1 MSRKTVLILLV
12 FLIGWA
18 HIPIVEGNGSG
29 SFPPDS
35 SSYFQGKAGV
45 NAQEG
50 HQINGEN
57 DPWEEKLIADVHLY
71 LNKLQYHQPSLK
83 QRKTRSERPV
93 IAVTGEE
100 LDRLKTAWASSGVQ
114 REVLAQRFERAD
126 RAIESGLFFPPEGG
140 QHNQWYQCESCQ
152 IGLKTIDANRHQCPS
167 CERIYSGF
175 PYDNVIY
182 NSQHREN
189 LNRAEDAAWAW
200 VVTGKPKY
208 RDFATSVL
216 LGYADRYLGYPM
228 LHTRVNDKSIDV
240 EAGKMDKYR
249 TAGRLH
255 AQTLTEAN
263 SLIPAAIAYDLIYA
277 SLSDEERQHIE
288 NNFLRAIATSINVH
302 KTGKSNW
309 QTWHNAALLYA
320 GAAMGD
326 GELVKQTL
334 LDEEHGFI
342 TQMKISI
349 MPEGM
354 WYENSWAYHYY
365 TLSAMTYLAE
375 GGRRLG
381 FDLYGFPPLKKMYLI
396 AFDYLM
402 NDGSLPR
409 FGNAVQDSPLGK
421 WVNEQAYA
429 AYKDERLLAGLPSAV
444 SWDGIALGRTESK
457 RSELPQVE
465 SKVIIGGGHAILA
478 TDGPGQLTA
487 ALSFSPFG
495 GFHGHFDK
503 LSFVWFGYGQELGVD
518 AGRSASQAY
527 RLPIQSEWYRATTA
541 HNAVLVDGKTQKEA
555 DGNHLAFNST
565 NSHAAITAD
574 AGSAYEDVSHTRFL
588 LLSPDYL
595 LIIDELKP
603 HDGKEH
609 TYDWLYHNKG
619 QKIEAALPRADIRLG
634 DTPVGYHYLRDVA
647 SYKPNEGQPISLV
660 FMDEKTDVRLMMAAE
675 EGDEV
680 FTATG
685 PQRSIEDR
693 VPMVIVRRKGETV
706 RFATV
711 LEPIP
716 PGGRPK
722 VKQISLNRGSL
733 LEAIVIYEGGED
745 RISFPST
752 KLEHFTVEQTTGV
765 GSTLVL
771 NSEE

>member
-57 DPWEEKLIADVHLY
+57 DPWEEKLISAVHLY
-71 LNKLQYHQPSLK
+71 LSKLEHHQPSSE
-83 QRKTRSERPV
+83 QRVRRSDSPV

-100 LDRLKTAWASSGVQ
+100 LDRLKAAWASSGVQ

-126 RAIESGLFFPPEGG
+126 KAIEAALFFPPEGG

-208 RDFATSVL
+208 RDFAMSVL

-228 LHTRVNDKSIDV
+228 LHTRVNDETVDV
-240 EAGKMDKYR
+240 EAGKKDKYR

-263 SLIPAAIAYDLIYA
+263 SLIPAAITYDLIY
-277 SLSDEERQHIE
+277 STLSEKERRHIE
-288 NNFLRAIATSINVH
+288 KNFLRVISTSINVH

-381 FDLYGFPPLKKMYLI
+381 FDLYSFPPLQKMYLI

-429 AYKDERLLAGLPSAV
+429 AYKDERLLTGIPKEV
-444 SWDGIALGRTESK
+444 SWDGIVLGRRESK

-465 SKVIIGGGHAILA
+465 SKVITGGGHAILA
-478 TDGPGQLTA
+478 TDGPGKLTA

-555 DGNHLAFNST
+555 DGNYLAFNST
-565 NSHAAITAD
+565 NSHAAVTAD
-574 AGSAYEDVSHTRFL
+574 AGSAYDNVSHTRFL
-588 LLSPDYL
+588 LLAPSYL

-603 HDGKEH
+603 HDEKEH

-619 QKIEAALPRADIRLG
+619 QNISTTLSKDDGKLG
-634 DTPVGYHYLRDVA
+634 KVPVGYAYLQDII
-647 SYKPNEGQPISLV
+647 SYKPTKEQPISLQFIDDNTNV
-660 FMDEKTDVRLMMAAE
+660 YLTMTEDK
-675 EGDEV
+675 GDEV

-693 VPMVIVRRKGETV
+693 VPMVIVRRKGRTV
-706 RFATV
+706 RFAAV
-711 LEPIP
+711 LEPVP
-716 PGGRPK
+716 SMGKPK
-722 VKQISLNRGSL
+722 VKSLNFAEGHS
-733 LEAIVIYEGGED
+733 LEATVVHEGGED
-745 RISFPST
+745 RISFPMT
-752 KLEHFTVEQTTGV
+752 KLDHFTVEQKTDSGLK
-765 GSTLVL
+765 LVL
-771 NSEE
+771 SSED